1 MYIDDV
7 REHSFGVII
16 LLNNNYAIER
26 FLTLAICNIIRNFNS
41 QLL

>member
-26 FLTLAICNIIRNFNS
+26 FLMLDLQHNTKL
-41 QLL
+41 